1 VVRKDV
7 ERAFGVLQARFAMVR
22 GPARFWDKN
31 TLWYIMTSAI
41 IMHNMIIE
49 NERNEEVDYGYDQDG
64 GEVLRPQEYQRRDP
78 VLLEEFLKMHL
89 DIEDKQAHERLQND
103 LVEHLRALHGT
114 S

>member
-1 VVRKDV
+1 
-7 ERAFGVLQARFAMVR
+7 
-22 GPARFWDKN
+22 
-31 TLWYIMTSAI
+31 
-41 IMHNMIIE
+41 
-49 NERNEEVDYGYDQDG
+49 VDYDYDQDG
-64 GEVLRPQEYQRRDP
+64 GEVLRPEEYQRRDP